1 MRNRRSPSSLARSR
15 SRRVQWLQKRAE
27 QHDAVPAERIWL
39 LDRLCKAGASSG
51 GPFGSFQARFKSLC
65 SRPAGRHRDI
75 FPMPLLDPGV
85 PMPSALPTWKAKIL
99 RNFVN
104 LVLVSLNHLAG
115 VSCKAALPA
124 RRTAAQMDVVHRTID
139 RCMDFYMRLQSAAD
153 GMWEHLLPDWI
164 PGIVKPEGPKF
175 GNLKAD
181 AVDGIPCSG
190 ACNPLEMLPAEA
202 KSIILDDKKLFRDA
216 APGMDHFEGIP
227 ESDRVEYVKLVAK
240 QLRSGKLGL
249 ASSVRG
255 GGTVLTVSK
264 PGTGKLREVWHG
276 RRVSQAA
283 APPPPP
289 RHLASPTALL
299 HLEASKERPVR
310 VSKRDARCW
319 FDQLSLPTHLRR
331 WMGRPPVS
339 LRELRDIAGFSAD
352 EAAGCMQD
360 GDRATD
366 MVFPVSKVWP
376 MGFSWSSFVAQ
387 EALLA
392 CCTDAGLGPD
402 KVLACDIRTPSSFS
416 EVFAAATDDAM
427 FFSTSGPGVTSQMA
441 ERFDRALLE
450 RDILKHSGKD
460 VNDELNA
467 TCVGV
472 SLEGGVQLATPPAR
486 CLALVVMVLAV
497 THAGAASAKQVHNV
511 LSTLQW
517 YDLLRRPKLAVY
529 SSVYQFVQDPD
540 DEVLRRLPASVMEE
554 LLLGLVL
561 GVFWLADLTR
571 QFLPLVAASDASTEY
586 GFGASIARAS
596 VTDVRNL
603 ARLAEKRGSYVVLDG
618 GADCSRTT
626 GTGHQFHMSKEEFVH
641 ILSVRK
647 RINSHINILEGEAFL
662 LLLRWLLRSR
672 ARHASRVV
680 ILVDSAVWLGAAAK
694 GRSSSTL
701 SRLLR
706 KACALQLAGDV
717 MLHLVLV
724 PSSENPSDEPS
735 RGVRVRKPPTCLKP
749 GRPRLAKLCRQRQK
763 AYKMAAA
770 WMASSLRAGSS
781 SSSSCDT
788 EQF

>member
-1 MRNRRSPSSLARSR
+1 MEEMVEGWDGRTEGMG
-15 SRRVQWLQKRAE
+15 WDGTEETYGEDGTEGGGTKRWE
-27 QHDAVPAERIWL
+27 
-39 LDRLCKAGASSG
+39 
-51 GPFGSFQARFKSLC
+51 
-65 SRPAGRHRDI
+65 
-75 FPMPLLDPGV
+75 GV
-85 PMPSALPTWKAKIL
+85 PMPSALPTWKAKIV

-104 LVLVSLNHLAG
+104 LVLVSLNDLAG
-115 VSCKAALPA
+115 VSCKTELPT
-124 RRTAAQMDVVHRTID
+124 RRTAAQMDVIHRTID
-139 RCMDFYMRLQSAAD
+139 RCMDFYMCLQSAAD
-153 GMWEHLLPDWI
+153 GIWEYLLPDWI

-181 AVDGIPCSG
+181 VVDGIPCSG

-202 KSIILDDKKLFRDA
+202 KSIILDDKQLFRDA

-227 ESDRVEYVKLVAK
+227 ESDRHLV
-240 QLRSGKLGL
+240 
-249 ASSVRG
+249 
-255 GGTVLTVSK
+255 
-264 PGTGKLREVWHG
+264 
-276 RRVSQAA
+276 
-283 APPPPP
+283 
-289 RHLASPTALL
+289 SPTALL
-299 HLEASKERPVR
+299 HLESSKERPVR

-331 WMGRPPVS
+331 WMGQPPVS
-339 LRELRDIAGFSAD
+339 LQELRDIAGFSAD

-366 MVFPVSKVWP
+366 MVFPVSNVWS

-416 EVFAAATDDAM
+416 EVIAAATDDAM
-427 FFSTSGPGVTSQMA
+427 FFSTSGLGVTSQMA
-441 ERFDRALLE
+441 ERFDRELFQH
-450 RDILKHSGKD
+450 DILKHSGKD
-460 VNDELNA
+460 VNDELNT

-497 THAGAASAKQVHNV
+497 THAGAASAKQ
-511 LSTLQW
+511 
-517 YDLLRRPKLAVY
+517 
-529 SSVYQFVQDPD
+529 DPD
-540 DEVLRRLPASVMEE
+540 DDVLRRLPASVMEE

-561 GVFWLADLTR
+561 GMFWLADLTR
-571 QFLPLVAASDASTEY
+571 QFLPLVAVSDASTEY
-586 GFGASIARAS
+586 GFEASIARAS
-596 VTDVRNL
+596 VIDVRNL

-647 RINSHINILEGEAFL
+647 HINSHINILEGEAFL

-694 GRSSSTL
+694 GRSSSHFEPLAPKGLRFATGWGCQIWFSCPRRRSSAT
-701 SRLLR
+701 SRR
-706 KACALQLAGDV
+706 EEYVYA
-717 MLHLVLV
+717 
-724 PSSENPSDEPS
+724 S
-735 RGVRVRKPPTCLKP
+735 RQH
-749 GRPRLAKLCRQRQK
+749 A
-763 AYKMAAA
+763 
-770 WMASSLRAGSS
+770 
-781 SSSSCDT
+781 
-788 EQF
+788 